1 LDSKLYLRGKK
12 MSEEQRK
19 ESKRPSINTTKEITD
34 LAKKKAKGK
43 GVTFRPYTEDL
54 KTRLAQV
61 EEKRGKII
69 VTPGS
74 EKLLA
79 KHRKMGKI
87 TARERIDLFFDEGT
101 FVEHGIFAESQIKDM
116 GMDKYYTPSDG
127 VVVGYGEVNGRMV
140 CAYATDYTVLAGS
153 GGEGH
158 QSKIADI
165 TELAGEMRVP
175 IVGLIDS
182 AGARL
187 GEAAACLKG
196 WFRTYWLQSNLSG
209 VIPQIM
215 IICGGCAAGQAYSP
229 LLTDFIIMDRN
240 QGTNMWLGG
249 PRATAAVTT
258 AEDIS
263 AIGGADYHMKVS
275 GSCHFAV
282 ETDKDAI
289 ETAKKILS
297 YLPSNSE
304 EQAPYLSLKDDPHRR
319 EEKLLDILPKDPR
332 RSYDMHD
339 IISLIVDN
347 GEFLEIQEDYSKSSI
362 VGFARFNG
370 YSCGIYAGN
379 PAYISG
385 CLCPDAC
392 DKVTRFV
399 IFCDAFNIP
408 IIYLVDT
415 PAITVGEEWE
425 RTGNIR
431 HCTKLLNATM
441 TATVP
446 KIGILV
452 RKAYG
457 GTLPIFLAK
466 PFSADFVYTW
476 PSGEYAPMGPD
487 GAVAIIYDRQIREL
501 PTSEERLAF
510 AEAKKKEYFDLQV
523 DVIKIAANLRWD
535 YIDDI
540 IDPRRTRE
548 VIVHALKLAN
558 SKKAWKIIPRKR
570 GNPPV

>member
-1 LDSKLYLRGKK
+1 MAED
-12 MSEEQRK
+12 EK
-19 ESKRPSINTTKEITD
+19 EKASIETTREITS
-34 LAKKKAKGK
+34 LAKKKAKGR
-43 GVTFRPYTEDL
+43 GISFRPYVEDL
-54 KTRLAQV
+54 RTRTALF
-61 EEKRGKII
+61 EEKRKKII
-69 VTPGS
+69 ETPGS
-74 EKLLA
+74 VKLLE
-79 KHRKMGKI
+79 KHRSRGKM
-87 TARERIDLFFDEGT
+87 TARERIDLLFDKDT
-101 FVEHGIFAESQIKDM
+101 FLEHGVFAESQIKDL
-116 GMDKYYTPSDG
+116 GMDKYYTPADG
-127 VVVGYGEVNGRMV
+127 VVVGYGQVNGRTV

-158 QSKIADI
+158 QTKISDI

-175 IVGLIDS
+175 VIGLIDS

-187 GEAAACLKG
+187 GEAAACLKA

-209 VIPQIM
+209 VVPQIM
-215 IICGGCAAGQAYSP
+215 IVCGGCAAGQAYSP
-229 LLTDFIIMDRN
+229 LLTDFIIMDR
-240 QGTNMWLGG
+240 QPGTSMWLGG

-263 AIGGADYHMKVS
+263 EIGGADYHLQIS

-282 ETDKDAI
+282 DTDRDAI
-289 ETAKKILS
+289 DTAKKLLS
-297 YLPSNSE
+297 YLPSNNGE
-304 EQAPYLSLKDDPHRR
+304 MPPYVEPKDDPGRR
-319 EEKLLDILPKDPR
+319 EERLLDILPQDPR

-339 IISLIVDN
+339 IIQLIVDD
-347 GEFLEIQEDYSKSSI
+347 GEFLEVQESFAKSSLI
-362 VGFARFNG
+362 GFARFNG
-370 YSCGIYAGN
+370 TSCGIYAGN

-385 CLCPDAC
+385 CLAPDPC
-392 DKVTRFV
+392 DKVARFV

-408 IIYLVDT
+408 IVYLIDT

-431 HCTKLLNATM
+431 HCTKLLNSTM

-446 KIGILV
+446 RIGVLV

-466 PFSADFVYTW
+466 GFSADFVYAW
-476 PSGEYAPMGPD
+476 PTGEYAPMGPD
-487 GAVAIIYDRQIREL
+487 GAVAIIYDRQVREL

-510 AEAKKKEYFDLQV
+510 AEAKKKEYFDTQV
-523 DVIKIAANLRWD
+523 DVMRIAANLRWD
-535 YIDDI
+535 YIDDV

-548 VIVHALKLAN
+548 TIVKALRFTKN
-558 SKKAWKIIPRKR
+558 KNTWKKIPRKR

>member
-1 LDSKLYLRGKK
+1 MTGEK
-12 MSEEQRK
+12 RK
-19 ESKRPSINTTKEITD
+19 DPKTPSIDTTKEITG

-43 GVTFRPYTEDL
+43 GITFQPYTQDL
-54 KTRLAQV
+54 RTRLAQV
-61 EEKRGKII
+61 EEKRRKITT
-69 VTPGS
+69 TPGN

-79 KHRKMGKI
+79 KHRERGKL
-87 TARERIDLFFDEGT
+87 TARERLDLLFDDGT
-101 FVEHGIFAESQIKDM
+101 FVEHGVFAESQIKDM
-116 GMDKYYTPSDG
+116 GMDKYYTPADG
-127 VVVGYGEVNGRMV
+127 VVAGYGEVDGRTV
-140 CAYATDYTVLAGS
+140 CGYATDYTVLAGS

-158 QSKIADI
+158 QSKIADT
-165 TELAGEMRVP
+165 TELAGKMRVP
-175 IVGLIDS
+175 IIGLIDS

-196 WFRTYWLQSNLSG
+196 WYRTYWLQSNLSG
-209 VIPQIM
+209 VIPQVT

-240 QGTNMWLGG
+240 EGTNMWLGG
-249 PRATAAVTT
+249 PRATAAVTS

-263 AIGGADYHMKVS
+263 AIGGADYHMRIS

-282 ETDKDAI
+282 DTDKDAI
-289 ETAKKILS
+289 ETAKEILS
-297 YLPSNSE
+297 YIPSNNE
-304 EQAPYLSLKDDPHRR
+304 EEPPHIETKDDPCRH
-319 EEKLLDILPKDPR
+319 EEALLDILPADPR

-339 IISLIVDN
+339 IISLIVDD
-347 GEFLEIQEDYSKSSI
+347 GKFVEVQEDYSQSSI
-362 VGFARFNG
+362 VGFARFDG

-385 CLCPDAC
+385 CLAPDPC

-425 RTGNIR
+425 RAGNIR

-446 KIGILV
+446 KIGILI

-466 PFSADFVYTW
+466 PFSADFVYSW

-510 AEAKKKEYFDLQV
+510 AEAKKREYFDLQV
-523 DVIKIAANLRWD
+523 DVLRIASNLRWD

-540 IDPRRTRE
+540 IEPRHTRE
-548 VIVHALKLAN
+548 VIIKALRFAKN
-558 SKKAWKIIPRKR
+558 KRTREHFPRKR